1 MDENSASVNTYDG
14 AGVDRMDE
22 PRVSDDSFIASV
34 VLVYLG
40 QHAGQV
46 SFSSIT
52 VLLRPAIRCVCQ
64 HMSVFH
70 SNGDGTTCK
79 FVVEMVLR
87 SGEEEQRQLS

>member
-1 MDENSASVNTYDG
+1 MSVSAAVKTYNG
-14 AGVDRMDE
+14 ADVDRVDE